1 MSFRIIGTGM
11 YVPPKAVTN
20 DDLSQLVETSD
31 EWITKRVGIKERRI
45 SETEFTSELGTKAA
59 LAALEDAGVKPE
71 ELDMIIT
78 GSISGE
84 TSSPSTACMIQKN
97 VGATCVAIELQAACA
112 GFMYV
117 LETAAA
123 YFALHK
129 EYQKMLVVGCER
141 MSGIVDFTDRSTC
154 IIFGDGAGAAVLE
167 RADNYIDSVFTVK
180 GGDDVIKIPH
190 FVGTSPYF
198 QKTQED
204 IGTPYIHMQG
214 QETFK
219 YAVSSI
225 AQDITTLLERN
236 NLTADDIAW
245 IVPHQANLRI
255 IDFASKRLGIDP
267 SKMYVNIQKYGNT
280 SGASVAIALHELAK
294 SGKLHRGDKIILC
307 AFGGG
312 LSNAACLMEW

>member
-20 DDLSQLVETSD
+20 DDMAQIVETSD

-45 SETEFTSELGTKAA
+45 SETEFTSEMGAKAA
-59 LAALEDAGVKPE
+59 QAALDDAGCKAE
-71 ELDMIIT
+71 DIDMILSAT
-78 GSISGE
+78 VSGE
-84 TSSPSTACMIQKN
+84 TSSPSTACMIQN
-97 VGATCVAIELQAACA
+97 YVGATCPAMELNAACSA
-112 GFMYV
+112 FLYL

-129 EYQKMLVVGCER
+129 EYNKILVVGCER
-141 MSGIVDFTDRSTC
+141 MSGILDWTDRSTC

-167 RADNYIDSVFTVK
+167 RGDGYLDSVCTVK

-190 FVGTSPYF
+190 GIGCSPFFTAEQDSPYV
-198 QKTQED
+198 
-204 IGTPYIHMQG
+204 HMQG

-219 YAVSSI
+219 YAVSAI
-225 AQDITTLLERN
+225 AQDVTTLLERN
-236 NLTADDIAW
+236 NLTIDDIAW

-255 IDFASKRLGIDP
+255 IDFSSKRLGIDP
-267 SKMYVNIQKYGNT
+267 KKMFVNIDKYGNT
-280 SGASVAIALHELAK
+280 SSASVPIALHELK
-294 SGKLHRGDKIILC
+294 ESGQLHRGDKIILC

-312 LSNAACLMEW
+312 LSNMACLIEY

>member
-20 DDLSQLVETSD
+20 DDLSQIVETSD
-31 EWITKRVGIKERRI
+31 EWISKRVGVRERRI
-45 SETEFTSELGTKAA
+45 SETEFTSEMGAKAA
-59 LAALEDAGVKPE
+59 QSALEDAGCKAEDIDLILSASV
-71 ELDMIIT
+71 
-78 GSISGE
+78 SGE
-84 TSSPSTACMIQKN
+84 TSSPSTACMIQN
-97 VGATCVAIELQAACA
+97 LLGATCMALELNAACSA
-112 GFMYV
+112 FLYL

-129 EYQKMLVVGCER
+129 EYNKILVVGCER
-141 MSGIVDFTDRSTC
+141 MSGILDWNDRGTC
-154 IIFGDGAGAAVLE
+154 VIFGDGAGAAVLE
-167 RADNYIDSVFTVK
+167 RGEGYLDSVCTVK

-190 FVGTSPYF
+190 GVGCSPFFDREQDSPYV
-198 QKTQED
+198 
-204 IGTPYIHMQG
+204 HMQG

-236 NLTADDIAW
+236 NLTIDDIAW

-255 IDFASKRLGIDP
+255 IDFSSKRLGIDP
-267 SKMYVNIQKYGNT
+267 AKMFVNIEKYGNT
-280 SGASVAIALHELAK
+280 SSASVPIALHELK
-294 SGKLHRGDKIILC
+294 ESGQLHRGDKIILC

-312 LSNAACLMEW
+312 LSNMACLIEY